1 MPDRLLHRTW
11 SIRTIGPFARALC
24 VGGPRPTSGS
34 GAGGGALPA
43 QTMASTCSAQAG
55 PGHNEE
61 ETEGRTEGEGEGECR
76 WFPTLSE
83 LAEQMTHRL
92 RSACPGPA
100 LGPAG
105 SSGSGSGSGGAV
117 SDHNGG
123 GGGGLLEIGGTY
135 AALTWI
141 DLVAD
146 DDDEDGGGE
155 GQARRSG
162 DAGRKRTRGASRR
175 RRRRRH
181 LHVDVMIG
189 DEPAAQLLLVGAQA
203 EPEEERVAASAS
215 SSSASSAP
223 AAASA
228 YFSGEEPIRVS
239 SFAYLLVRGKS
250 RALYPILAY
259 LESTLGCVVGTRP
272 FEPGPADVAASLSDW
287 MVGTIVVERRR
298 QKQRQGQGRTSI
310 GSGSGSG
317 IGGGVDNDMGA
328 IGGMAAAAATTKP
341 LELTLAVPPHLV
353 QAGLERITVTV
364 PPVSLARLCAAVER
378 KRPRPLSSAAGGG
391 TGTGSC
397 ASGKNGGGTG
407 NSSKAS
413 RSGRAIT
420 PLMVTDSEKDDESSG
435 YRAGVGAVAAAA
447 GSAAAASVS
456 VSASGAKDAI
466 DAADRQQQNS
476 PNDGRADE
484 EDEEEKVPILRAL
497 QCYLYEAFHIDARQ
511 LHVVKAATAHAVV
524 GTDGRIKPLTVEA
537 LPSLLEDIGMMIRRS
552 IGGASSSKSA
562 DIESLSST

>member
-1 MPDRLLHRTW
+1 MSRFELCDDSDTDLTVRGALGHVGLW
-11 SIRTIGPFARALC
+11 VFGQAGIMLARRIYGGSKAAMDYDLVPTAVFSPLEYGC
-24 VGGPRPTSGS
+24 VG
-34 GAGGGALPA
+34 
-43 QTMASTCSAQAG
+43 
-55 PGHNEE
+55 
-61 ETEGRTEGEGEGECR
+61 
-76 WFPTLSE
+76 LSE
-83 LAEQMTHRL
+83 EDAIAQYGED
-92 RSACPGPA
+92 S
-100 LGPAG
+100 
-105 SSGSGSGSGGAV
+105 
-117 SDHNGG
+117 
-123 GGGGLLEIGGTY
+123 
-135 AALTWI
+135 I
-141 DLVAD
+141 DVYH
-146 DDDEDGGGE
+146 
-155 GQARRSG
+155 Q
-162 DAGRKRTRGASRR
+162 
-175 RRRRRH
+175 
-181 LHVDVMIG
+181 
-189 DEPAAQLLLVGAQA
+189 Q
-203 EPEEERVAASAS
+203 
-215 SSSASSAP
+215 
-223 AAASA
+223 
-228 YFSGEEPIRVS
+228 F
-239 SFAYLLVRGKS
+239 
-250 RALYPILAY
+250 
-259 LESTLGCVVGTRP
+259 
-272 FEPGPADVAASLSDW
+272 
-287 MVGTIVVERRR
+287 
-298 QKQRQGQGRTSI
+298 
-310 GSGSGSG
+310 
-317 IGGGVDNDMGA
+317 
-328 IGGMAAAAATTKP
+328 KP

-476 PNDGRADE
+476 PIDGRADE
-484 EDEEEKVPILRAL
+484 EDEEEKLPILHTL

-552 IGGASSSKSA
+552 TTRASSSKSA

>member
-1 MPDRLLHRTW
+1 
-11 SIRTIGPFARALC
+11 
-24 VGGPRPTSGS
+24 
-34 GAGGGALPA
+34 
-43 QTMASTCSAQAG
+43 
-55 PGHNEE
+55 
-61 ETEGRTEGEGEGECR
+61 
-76 WFPTLSE
+76 
-83 LAEQMTHRL
+83 
-92 RSACPGPA
+92 
-100 LGPAG
+100 
-105 SSGSGSGSGGAV
+105 
-117 SDHNGG
+117 
-123 GGGGLLEIGGTY
+123 
-135 AALTWI
+135 
-141 DLVAD
+141 
-146 DDDEDGGGE
+146 
-155 GQARRSG
+155 
-162 DAGRKRTRGASRR
+162 
-175 RRRRRH
+175 
-181 LHVDVMIG
+181 MIG

-287 MVGTIVVERRR
+287 MVGTVVVERRR

-310 GSGSGSG
+310 GSGSGSGSG

-447 GSAAAASVS
+447 GSAATAAAA
-456 VSASGAKDAI
+456 SASGAKDAI

-476 PNDGRADE
+476 PIDGRADE

-552 IGGASSSKSA
+552 TTRASSSKSA